1 MQAYSS
7 WRALLVAVAALALHG
22 CASSPDEI
30 VDGVSGI
37 LSQN

>member
-7 WRALLVAVAALALHG
+7 WRALLVALAALALNG
-22 CASSPDEI
+22 FFSSPDEI
-30 VDGVSGI
+30 IDGVSGI